1 MPKSQNGYAAND
13 ISLTKI
19 YAVPGTTRNIRLR
32 KGPAG
37 ELLVWVLAQFHARVE
52 DLDDGQLDDW
62 GYAERTIR
70 GSSTTLSNHAS
81 GTAAD
86 ANATR
91 HPLGTDPTANF
102 NAAQIRTIRE
112 IVAATRGA
120 VRWGG
125 DYQGRK
131 DPMHFEIV
139 EDEAFCARV
148 LADLTTGTEE
158 DDLTPDQSAKLDHIY
173 NQLAGSFKAHDFP
186 GWEIDMGNGQKVRLT
201 PVDMLRALYRGVF
214 GFDQSRIIGPDGK
227 RDQNKTNLRDLVF
240 DGAKW
245 EFEDRARLDRVES
258 ALGNLAAAVDRIAAK
273 IGTAG

>member
-1 MPKSQNGYAAND
+1 MPKSQNGYPAND
-13 ISLTKI
+13 INLTTVYTI
-19 YAVPGTTRNIRLR
+19 PGTTRTIRLR

-91 HPLGTDPTANF
+91 HPLGTDPAANF
-102 NAAQIRTIRE
+102 SAAQIRAIRE

-139 EDEAFCARV
+139 EDEAFCAHV
-148 LADLTTGTEE
+148 LAALTTGTEE
-158 DDLTPDQSAKLDHIY
+158 DDLTPDQSAKLDAIY
-173 NQLAGSFKAHDFP
+173 NQLAGSFKNGEYP
-186 GWEIDMGNGQKVRLT
+186 GWPTVAGNKTL
-201 PVDMLRALYRGVF
+201 VDMVRTLLDAVLGYKP
-214 GFDQSRIIGPDGK
+214 SRIAGDK
-227 RDQNKTNLRDLVF
+227 NKTNLVDLAF
-240 DGAKW
+240 DHAKW
-245 EFEDRARLDRVES
+245 TFEDRA
-258 ALGNLAAAVDRIAAK
+258 ALTELRNKVDQVLAKLGDAA
-273 IGTAG
+273 